1 MLQKQSEKCRKT
13 VVRIVQQAPNTGHLI
28 HRTPEGVQVESTQ
41 HSPPLLVQGEH
52 LTSWAF
58 SRGSVGVGLLCDAE
72 LCGQSKSPS
81 TPG

>member
-41 HSPPLLVQGEH
+41 HSPPLLVQCTY
-52 LTSWAF
+52 LDFSWDP
-58 SRGSVGVGLLCDAE
+58 LKL
-72 LCGQSKSPS
+72 SPGAS
-81 TPG
+81 G